1 MKFTYKKRN
10 NRGDKKKLLSVG
22 ILFVLALFGFL
33 VFKPIIARAEAKY
46 LHATIK
52 ADNGEID
59 FSPGIDNA
67 VADFSY
73 TRSGSYGATSVIY
86 DAKIAVNDLSSAES
100 DVKKLTISLPLG
112 MAWVDD
118 ASEDKN
124 LRTQLDTSKGVNG
137 IEKTSIDHEAVL
149 GWTFADS
156 GSRTYYMSDGTDAVT
171 VNIKVRLDTVVDLT
185 YIEDAITATLD
196 LSDYSETAKVNVNA
210 PTNESVGGAFFK
222 GSFDHYVKAGTVYDG
237 NENYNKLIRASYVDG
252 VYNVSRLVQEA
263 RLYLHVDKPEAR
275 IELSTDDTHFAI
287 DDSGAADGDYVI
299 YYRPTVASN
308 AEFNA
313 PWKITIPESM
323 PGNTVVTIVSRGE
336 TDHWQPDG
344 STKTIEF
351 RNQQRTRITTL
362 SSGENVTVGLSSLDP
377 SFDGTA
383 FDVDASTRV
392 FAAPPENET
401 GILGYGYINNRGA
414 EDSKPKTIRIKY
426 DTDIL
431 AVMGFRLACTPG
443 GSISKVHI
451 KTVTNIEKDVDVNK
465 TCNEYGVAGDI
476 TYEALGLERTDYL
489 SEVEYELGVIPAGVQ
504 IRNNATEDVYAIVY
518 YGARLSNE
526 RDAVSTVE
534 IFNTDD
540 AAYTTGVA
548 KIVSKFVAAASL
560 DVSAMPTQVIEAG
573 KSLNFSAKI
582 TPYSS
587 ATGYMHSTLYPII
600 YIRQETRDRN
610 GNFLP
615 ISNLKIKNGD
625 TRGNEDITEK
635 FGQVGFFDTDTARV
649 YVIDGR
655 NVADGSANV
664 SSGFIDKNGN
674 ITVSRLEIS
683 YSIETN
689 QSTPDQVH
697 NVRDMIFVQSAGIDD
712 VSTHQ
717 SKGDIYNITNG
728 TSGGIVYSN
737 GTNYYQIRGSQS
749 IAVDDFAKHANSSV
763 WLKWSEGANPIA
775 IGTSEAS
782 LLDMN
787 MQLVNNSGVEVPGP
801 TTVYMPVP
809 KRGENWG
816 NLNYEG
822 EDFGFSTALTGP
834 LANPNSNVFEIFY
847 GKNITPT
854 SDGASLE
861 DKASQFTSDVSA
873 WSAADWKAVNCIK
886 IVARNIPVTRA
897 AANVYDFVYSVR
909 AVDADDVEDGATDT
923 WRPIYY
929 QQLTNSNGDT
939 FAGWYNASYISIR
952 LADNKINGQLFV
964 DANENGKF
972 DSDERALKESGWK
985 VELYDRDS
993 NQLVQT
999 VTTDAN
1005 GKYEFIELLTA
1016 DYYINVVNKHPI
1028 SYGVN
1033 GGYLFT
1039 KKGTVS
1045 NAGSYNT
1052 DNQAV
1057 GSRTS
1062 SPMHATGYISP
1073 VTPSRGV
1080 NEATYNVGVISY
1092 IANTNWKARVSFDD
1106 NDNQS
1111 GNRPNTVKITAK
1123 TNAMDDVERR
1133 VGVGDTDLALPLYST
1148 TGEKLEY
1155 SFTVEDVKGY
1165 DKTVD
1170 IDGDVVVVKYTEK
1183 TAKPQTKATIT
1194 APSSIETTDTAIDYT
1209 IDYTAEIENYIGEAE
1224 IMIAAKLPR
1233 EIDEEASDL
1242 NGGVY
1247 DAATKKISW
1256 TINVPRF
1263 VSYDEEG
1270 AVKIITQQYNLSLAY
1285 VGVDSNDSLTVELDT
1300 AMALSV
1306 SRTSANDDITTK
1318 VRIPSRIYKKYV
1330 DEQGNELADG
1340 DVADGFIGDSY
1351 MPEPKQISGYT
1362 LISDAKSYEF
1372 KAEEQTIVFVYRKAE
1387 NPLTVDNIVIWVA
1400 VLATSAA
1407 ILGGL
1412 KMKCWR

>member
-1 MKFTYKKRN
+1 M
-10 NRGDKKKLLSVG
+10 LLSA
-22 ILFVLALFGFL
+22 LVL
-33 VFKPIIARAEAKY
+33 
-46 LHATIK
+46 
-52 ADNGEID
+52 
-59 FSPGIDNA
+59 
-67 VADFSY
+67 
-73 TRSGSYGATSVIY
+73 
-86 DAKIAVNDLSSAES
+86 
-100 DVKKLTISLPLG
+100 
-112 MAWVDD
+112 
-118 ASEDKN
+118 
-124 LRTQLDTSKGVNG
+124 
-137 IEKTSIDHEAVL
+137 
-149 GWTFADS
+149 
-156 GSRTYYMSDGTDAVT
+156 
-171 VNIKVRLDTVVDLT
+171 
-185 YIEDAITATLD
+185 
-196 LSDYSETAKVNVNA
+196 
-210 PTNESVGGAFFK
+210 
-222 GSFDHYVKAGTVYDG
+222 
-237 NENYNKLIRASYVDG
+237 
-252 VYNVSRLVQEA
+252 
-263 RLYLHVDKPEAR
+263 
-275 IELSTDDTHFAI
+275 
-287 DDSGAADGDYVI
+287 
-299 YYRPTVASN
+299 
-308 AEFNA
+308 
-313 PWKITIPESM
+313 
-323 PGNTVVTIVSRGE
+323 
-336 TDHWQPDG
+336 
-344 STKTIEF
+344 
-351 RNQQRTRITTL
+351 
-362 SSGENVTVGLSSLDP
+362 
-377 SFDGTA
+377 
-383 FDVDASTRV
+383 
-392 FAAPPENET
+392 
-401 GILGYGYINNRGA
+401 
-414 EDSKPKTIRIKY
+414 RIKY

-504 IRNNATEDVYAIVY
+504 IRNNATEDMYAIVY

-560 DVSAMPTQVIEAG
+560 DISAMPTQVIEAG

-587 ATGYMHSTLYPII
+587 ATGYMHSTPYPII

-615 ISNLKIKNGD
+615 ISSLKIKNGD

-635 FGQVGFFDTDTARV
+635 FGQVSFFDTDTARV

-689 QSTPDQVH
+689 QSTPDQAH

-822 EDFGFSTALTGP
+822 KDFGFSTALTGP

-972 DSDERALKESGWK
+972 DSGETALKESGWK

-999 VTTDAN
+999 VTTDAD

-1092 IANTNWKARVSFDD
+1092 IANTNWRARVSFDD
-1106 NDNQS
+1106 NNNQS
-1111 GNRPNTVKITAK
+1111 GNRPNTIKITAK
-1123 TNAMDDVERR
+1123 TGAMDDVERR

-1155 SFTVEDVKGY
+1155 SFAVEDVKGY

-1194 APSSIETTDTAIDYT
+1194 APSSIATTDTAIDYV
-1209 IDYTAEIENYIGEAE
+1209 IDYTAEIEDYIGEAE
-1224 IMIAAKLPR
+1224 ITVNAKLPR
-1233 EIDEEASDL
+1233 EIDEEASELD
-1242 NGGVY
+1242 GGVY

-1256 TINVPRF
+1256 TINEPRF

-1270 AVKIITQQYNLSLAY
+1270 VVKKITQQYNLSLAY
-1285 VGVDSNDSLTVELDT
+1285 VGVGSNDSLTVELDT

-1340 DVADGFIGDSY
+1340 EVVDGFIGDSY

-1362 LISDAKSYEF
+1362 LISEAKSYEF

-1400 VLATSAA
+1400 VLATSVA